1 MNITV
6 ETRREAHAYV
16 KPLKNTRQTD
26 IISALGN
33 DALTAREIAIRMGF
47 GEDMNKVRPR
57 LTELREQGRIAVDGK
72 RYCPVTQRC
81 VAVFKVVGE

>member
-6 ETRREAHAYV
+6 ETRREAHNFI

-26 IISALGN
+26 ILEAMGA
-33 DALTAREIAIRMGF
+33 DQLTAREITIRMGF

-57 LTELREQGRIAVDGK
+57 LTELRETGKIAVTDK
-72 RYCPVTQRC
+72 RYCPVTQRT
-81 VAVFKVVGE
+81 VAVFKVVE